1 MRGEHDLASIL
12 KITFMKIKHMIAAS
26 LLLLT
31 GIQTANA
38 VEWQMKQGPMI
49 TPWSETIDVN
59 NILGEYPRPQMEREE
74 WLNLNGVWDLRKAVE
89 GEAYQADFTYDK
101 KILVPFPIE
110 SALSGIMEESDNQCY
125 WYRRTLT
132 IPESMKGKNILLHFD
147 AVDWEATV
155 YVNGKKVGS
164 HTGGY
169 DPFYFDITSA
179 LTDGGEQEIAVYIH
193 DNTGAEGQPKGKQAL
208 NKWGCWYTPVSGIWQ
223 TVWLEPV
230 NPVHIT
236 RLSIEPDVDNSC
248 FKLQVNAT
256 GDSEA
261 TADIRLS
268 DPDGNTVA
276 SLQGVATGTPCTLPV
291 NAPELWSPEHPYLY
305 DLNITLSSGGQQ
317 TDAVKSYCGMR
328 KIEVKNV
335 DGTPRIFLNGTQ
347 IFQMGPLDQGWWPDG
362 LYTAPSD
369 EALLFDIKAMKELGF
384 NMIRKHIKVE
394 PSRWYMHCDREG
406 ILVWQD
412 LPSPNLPEGHEAF
425 ARQNFEEEAVRII
438 DAFEN
443 HPSIVQWVVFNEG
456 WGQFDTEWMT
466 QVVIDKVS
474 PQSLVCCAS
483 GWNDAEIGD
492 IKDSHS
498 YPYPSCP
505 IDQKRACVN
514 GEYGGITLKVPGH
527 IWPGGDFGY
536 TTVETPEDFT
546 VMFNDLADK
555 IKDHY
560 YYGLNAAVYT
570 QLSDVEIE
578 KNGIYTYDRRI
589 LKPYSPTG
597 ELKDKIL
604 ECINMPQSD
613 VKIQP
618 VVSTAKEHKYKWKF
632 ITEDNA
638 PRHWFAKGFDDS
650 LWPKGTAAFGKSSLW
665 NTQGLISIPWTTP
678 QIYMRRWFYLG
689 DVTQEMIDCM
699 RFMIY
704 HDDDIFIYINGVWAA
719 TKKGSVSNYIPYD
732 ISDEARQTLKPNSW
746 NLIAVKC
753 IQTGYD
759 QIVDVGISAF
769 SATDFH
775 YKEVYDE
782 FTNKDFTEFPK
793 PGNPTEPVFEK
804 VKYPVPAEQAATAIV
819 RGQFLHSTDRS
830 DAAWGDYDNDGFL
843 EVTYS
848 GNNEHQRITSRKKF
862 SALYDYQEDG
872 TFKKLDSPFDVVYYA
887 CPTWFDY
894 NNDGLM
900 DLFVPGVKSMDY
912 ENDLDDV
919 VAYLYEN
926 KGIGPDGKYVFE
938 EVNQATPE
946 SNLMGI
952 SPIYGSLDGRRSRHY
967 VSVGDYDKD
976 GYLDLV
982 IAGLD
987 DYEDTDGITDENGKP
1002 VVHHDRRVLYLY
1014 YKNNKGK
1021 GFIRQETPLDG
1032 DKPFTG
1038 LSRGSVHFADMD
1050 NDGWLDIISS
1060 GYGPGEG
1067 NLRIYWNNG
1076 DGTFSENGQ
1085 YLYGSY
1091 DSSCFPCDLNADGW
1105 TDIVVTGYSATKGQN
1120 AKSFY
1125 VYRNKG
1131 GRTFEMLDDLFC
1143 GFEGVDGATPSFGDV
1158 NHDGL
1163 PDILTGGHGESHEIT
1178 TWLYLNRGDFCF
1190 KPCGGWYDTASP
1202 WTFDRVTHG
1211 NNHLIDFDNDGYL
1224 DAWNM
1229 GWAHS
1234 DVCSRECATELY
1246 RNTSSDEGAVPNE
1259 APTAPQNLKAVYD
1272 QATKMVTFSWDAAS
1286 DDVTPQEA
1294 LQYNLYLKKSGSDKF
1309 FMTVPA
1315 DVQTG
1320 FIKTGEIS
1328 GQISTTVYSMYIDD
1342 EEATYEWG
1350 VQAIDN
1356 GKRGGAFTLSRF
1368 DPSVSSVEEY
1378 MLPGVRI
1385 YGANGKL
1392 HYHVNESTTLTV
1404 MDETGTTIS
1413 HMTVDDSGTIDIPR
1427 CGVYLIKADI
1437 GHKTQ
1442 TFKVIL

>member
-650 LWPKGTAAFGKSSLW
+650 LWPKGTTAFGKSSLW

-1002 VVHHDRRVLYLY
+1002 VVHHDRRVLYL

>member
-987 DYEDTDGITDENGKP
+987 DYEDGITDENGKP
-1002 VVHHDRRVLYLY
+1002 VVHHDRRVLYL